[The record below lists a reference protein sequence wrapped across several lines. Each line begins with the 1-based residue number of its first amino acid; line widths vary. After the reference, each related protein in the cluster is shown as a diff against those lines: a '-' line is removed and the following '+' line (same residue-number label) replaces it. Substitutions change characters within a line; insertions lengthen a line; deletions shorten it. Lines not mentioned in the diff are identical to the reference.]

1 MTDKLQV
8 RQGVVG
14 DKRTIIGLIDEAAD
28 WLRTKNTDQW
38 DKPWPSRRARDER
51 VERGL
56 RRGNTWIVEA
66 ESRPIATV
74 TYRRHGNQGLWTKS
88 EDDEPAVYV
97 SRLIVSR
104 ACAGLGIGAALVDW
118 AAARAVTDWHARWI
132 RIDVWTSNT
141 ALHEYYEK
149 RGFRYLRTCPYDPK
163 FYPSAALFQK
173 STEEIDVAAASQ
185 FEEAASVP
193 DGILVP
199 QA

>member
-1 MTDKLQV
+1 MTEKLQV

-28 WLRTKNTDQW
+28 WLHTKNTDQW
-38 DKPWPSRRARDER
+38 DKPWPSRRARDDR

-56 RRGNTWIVEA
+56 RRDNTWIVEA
-66 ESRPIATV
+66 ESRPIATI
-74 TYRRHGNQGLWTKS
+74 TYRRHGNQSLWTTR

-104 ACAGLGIGAALVDW
+104 ACAGLGLGAALVDW
-118 AAARAVTDWHARWI
+118 AAGRAVTEWHARWI
-132 RIDVWTSNT
+132 RIDVWTTNT

-173 STEEIDVAAASQ
+173 STEEIDEAAASQ
-185 FEEAASVP
+185 FEEVTSVP
-193 DGILVP
+193 DRILVP